1 MKVILEGVVGSTAY
15 GLANADSD
23 IDIRGVFLYPT
34 EQILS
39 LSKGAETIDRT
50 EPDVTHHEVEKFVR
64 LAANGN
70 PNILEMFW
78 LTGYTQ
84 LTIEG
89 QLLLDIR
96 EAFLSQRVR
105 KTYGGYAIAQMK
117 RLQERGDGSFKSKLR
132 KRRAKH
138 ARHCVRLLMQG
149 HEILTTGQL
158 TVDISEHRDFLY
170 AMGEAEEE
178 DLVGVAAYF
187 KDAMDNA
194 PTELPEHPD
203 YEAINAALLSI
214 RKFNLG

>member
-23 IDIRGVFLYPT
+23 IDLRGVFLYPT

-78 LTGYTQ
+78 LTSYTQ

-96 EAFLSQRVR
+96 EAFLSQRVC

-158 TVDISEHRDFLY
+158 SVDISEHRDFLY

-178 DLVGVAAYF
+178 DLVAVAEYF
-187 KDAMDNA
+187 KEAMDTA